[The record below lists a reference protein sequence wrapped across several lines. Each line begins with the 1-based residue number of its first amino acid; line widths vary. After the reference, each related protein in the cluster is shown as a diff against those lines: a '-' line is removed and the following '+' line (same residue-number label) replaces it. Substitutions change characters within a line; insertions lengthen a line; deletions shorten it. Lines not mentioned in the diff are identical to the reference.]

1 LESNQP
7 APKTSSNNKKK
18 LAIIAITVLVVAS
31 AAGLTYGLITSN
43 PTNNGDLTQS
53 NIENSNPST
62 TPNIVAKT
70 PTPSSSLTKG
80 SYAIYQGK
88 TEIMSMP
95 ISFEARMEITDLNDT
110 HLEISTSF
118 DMSTPYGSTE
128 NTTSIWISKS
138 DMNFQP
144 EGLDLNKTY
153 TAQVT
158 IPNLGTRSCT
168 VYEYEN
174 KDFKATFYVDNVL
187 NWPIKITMTS
197 PVVEGQSYN
206 MDVSLIESN
215 IPGL

>member
-1 LESNQP
+1 MLQP
-7 APKTSSNNKKK
+7 RLNLWP
-18 LAIIAITVLVVAS
+18 II
-31 AAGLTYGLITSN
+31 SN
-43 PTNNGDLTQS
+43 PTNNSDLTQS
-53 NIENSNPST
+53 NKENSNPST
-62 TPNIVAKT
+62 TPSIAAKT
-70 PTPSSSLTKG
+70 PTPSSLLTKG
-80 SYAIYQGK
+80 SYATYQGK
-88 TEIMSMP
+88 TEIMSMS

-118 DMSTPYGSTE
+118 DISSPYGSSE
-128 NTTSIWISKS
+128 NTTSIWMSKS

-153 TAQVT
+153 IAQVT

-174 KDFKATFYVDNVL
+174 KDFKATFFVDSVF

-206 MDVSLIESN
+206 MDVSLVESN